1 MTIEL
6 RQLVVKST
14 VEDEDKRS
22 FNVAGGCPQ
31 EMEQIK
37 EEIMAECRVWV
48 LEQLQQLRER

>member
-22 FNVAGGCPQ
+22 FNTAGGCPQ
-31 EMEQIK
+31 EMAQIK
-37 EEIMAECRVWV
+37 EEIMAECRTWV
-48 LEQLQQLRER
+48 LAQLQQLRER